1 MCFCRG
7 SYFYECL
14 YPCLMRAIV
23 KMLPSTNDEMP
34 ITQDTLDGSKM
45 DIVPCFCH
53 PVDMLCE
60 DGGCELTI
68 ITRYSVAW
76 RNPKSSYPFSLSN
89 THR

>member
-60 DGGCELTI
+60 DGGCL
-68 ITRYSVAW
+68 
-76 RNPKSSYPFSLSN
+76 PL
-89 THR
+89 